1 MVLRFDDRAVRI
13 TLTDTATAREL
24 AARLPLRLRLRDAW
38 GQAKTGRL
46 SYPLTLDGAVRTR
59 DPRPGGLYYWPDTAA
74 LAIYYDDL
82 GQSVP
87 PPGLIR
93 LGTVRAGLAALA
105 DGGAQLDAR
114 VSVTAEFR

>member
-1 MVLRFDDRAVRI
+1 MVLRFDDRALGI
-13 TLTDTATAREL
+13 TLTDTPTAREL
-24 AARLPLRLRLRDAW
+24 AARLPARLRLRDAW

-46 SYPLTLDGAVRTR
+46 SYPLTLDGVARAR
-59 DPRPGGLYYWPDTAA
+59 DPRPGGVYNWPDTAA

-114 VSVTAEFR
+114 VSLTAEFR